1 LSQEEEVPPVVDP
14 VPAAEASPGGLD
26 NLKLGG
32 SIRLRGESK
41 EDYDFS
47 GSSQDYFLSQF
58 RINLWWDMGEKL
70 SFFVEGQDSR
80 IFGEETKPSR
90 PTIFE
95 DRFDA
100 HQAYLDALVGENV
113 KLRLG
118 RQKLNLGDLRLVAS
132 LEWVNTA
139 RVWDGLRVTVGDAET
154 RSADLFY
161 TRLVP
166 VHPTGFNDYASTGN
180 RYFNSAFSGIFVT
193 DKSIVEAADVQ
204 YWWLWR
210 DSDDNQDSTHTFG
223 GSYSRKVGEVE
234 ANLSASGQ
242 AGEFGGEDH
251 NAWMLHAELGR
262 DFDGIGHLSTAYNF
276 ATGDDDADEHGTFDN
291 LYPLNHAYYGYMDLF
306 SLQNIHNL
314 EVVLKNTVFEKG
326 KLRIGGQAFW
336 LDEPN
341 TDSWYN
347 AGMAGNASRKAAAGT
362 GTDSYVGSELDLTFR
377 YPLPSE
383 SWIEFGASQFFAGD
397 YVEQTGNSE
406 EDPTFLYLMFRKG
419 F

>member
-1 LSQEEEVPPVVDP
+1 
-14 VPAAEASPGGLD
+14 
-26 NLKLGG
+26 
-32 SIRLRGESK
+32 
-41 EDYDFS
+41 
-47 GSSQDYFLSQF
+47 
-58 RINLWWDMGEKL
+58 
-70 SFFVEGQDSR
+70 
-80 IFGEETKPSR
+80 
-90 PTIFE
+90 
-95 DRFDA
+95 
-100 HQAYLDALVGENV
+100 
-113 KLRLG
+113 
-118 RQKLNLGDLRLVAS
+118 
-132 LEWVNTA
+132 
-139 RVWDGLRVTVGDAET
+139 
-154 RSADLFY
+154 
-161 TRLVP
+161 
-166 VHPTGFNDYASTGN
+166 
-180 RYFNSAFSGIFVT
+180 VT